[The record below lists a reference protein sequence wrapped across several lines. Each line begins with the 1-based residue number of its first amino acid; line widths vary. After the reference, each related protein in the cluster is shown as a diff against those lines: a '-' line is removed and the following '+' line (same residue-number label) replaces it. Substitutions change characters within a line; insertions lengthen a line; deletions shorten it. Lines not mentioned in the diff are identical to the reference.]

1 MAEAK
6 DKSPSAKIKEDTI
19 VPVYISQS
27 DRDGAY
33 TGWCKS
39 SIWPLFHSMADR
51 AIFSEEHW
59 EAYMRLNHAFADETL
74 RVLRSILKESN
85 GKEVPI
91 IWIHDY
97 HLMVV
102 ANIVRRV
109 ANEENLPC
117 KIAFFMHSTFPP
129 FDMLKILP
137 HKDVILQGIL
147 GADLVR

>member
-1 MAEAK
+1 
-6 DKSPSAKIKEDTI
+6 
-19 VPVYISQS
+19 
-27 DRDGAY
+27 
-33 TGWCKS
+33 
-39 SIWPLFHSMADR
+39 MADR

-109 ANEENLPC
+109 AKEENLPC
-117 KIAFFMHSTFPP
+117 KIAFLMHSTFPP